1 MRGSLVSACL
11 LNICAGV
18 AIAQSTVAYVYVAED
33 RPSATA
39 TSPISVYSAT
49 STGKLAQISGSPFKQ
64 TSGTMS
70 GTNGSHFITV
80 DQNFTTTHQYLHV
93 YNVASNGVI
102 GSQVSKYDLHN
113 WCEMDQGAEFDHTG
127 QYVYVLDAQ
136 SCGEKYQSFSLS
148 KSGYLTFKGSLA
160 LPNGGPYYQKLP
172 VFSGND
178 KFAYTQISND
188 ASDTPCPTT
197 SLIGM
202 GRESSGALERIGF
215 SETGPTPPAGFITS
229 QTGLLTNDP
238 TNHLASVVEF
248 QDGPCGESGIQQRL
262 ASYTIET
269 NGNLVSTNTWDK
281 MPLLG
286 ASGVGL
292 DMKLN
297 PAGNILAVAI
307 ATGVQFFHFNGAGE
321 ITSFTGII
329 GSSGYISTMSWDRN
343 NHLYALNGRSGK
355 LHVYTATTS
364 KVVEASGSPIL
375 PPNNCTTAGGCPFQK
390 LIVRSVP

>member
-11 LNICAGV
+11 LTICAGV

-39 TSPISVYSAT
+39 TSPISVYAAT

-202 GRESSGALERIGF
+202 GRESSVR
-215 SETGPTPPAGFITS
+215 TGTDWLQRDGSDPAGGVHHVANGIADQRSDKSPGECGGVPRWTLRGVGYS
-229 QTGLLTNDP
+229 AAAGELHDRDQWQSGLDE
-238 TNHLASVVEF
+238 HMG
-248 QDGPCGESGIQQRL
+248 QDAVAGCVRSRARYEAESGRQH
-262 ASYTIET
+262 S
-269 NGNLVSTNTWDK
+269 
-281 MPLLG
+281 
-286 ASGVGL
+286 
-292 DMKLN
+292 
-297 PAGNILAVAI
+297 
-307 ATGVQFFHFNGAGE
+307 
-321 ITSFTGII
+321 
-329 GSSGYISTMSWDRN
+329 
-343 NHLYALNGRSGK
+343 
-355 LHVYTATTS
+355 
-364 KVVEASGSPIL
+364 
-375 PPNNCTTAGGCPFQK
+375 GGCHCDGRAVLPFQWC
-390 LIVRSVP
+390 R